1 MSDVLS
7 AKSLLWKLKL
17 VTLACA
23 FANSRLHA
31 VKAQM
36 LILSS
41 KWVSADSKWVSAET
55 LSLCN
60 VSSLLH
66 QLKSGEVICSTDKK
80 KVTDAQGYLER
91 TFLSHASVRAGKL
104 ISKWMEDAGLTTWV
118 DSMGNVHGR
127 VGGLN
132 PSSKALL
139 IGSHLDTVIDAGK
152 FDGSLGIVS
161 ALSALKVLHV
171 NGRLEK
177 LRRPVEDKLR
187 PVLTD
192 IRKHA
197 DSIKGSQIV
206 TGMDGGN
213 LKADK
218 GRKHLEEEYLELE
231 EKV

>member
-36 LILSS
+36 LILSRCRAIH
-41 KWVSADSKWVSAET
+41 KEMGLV
-55 LSLCN
+55 
-60 VSSLLH
+60 
-66 QLKSGEVICSTDKK
+66 
-80 KVTDAQGYLER
+80 VTDAQGYLER

-161 ALSALKVLHV
+161 SLSALKVLHV

-177 LRRPVEDKLR
+177 LRWPVEDKLR

-192 IRKHA
+192 IRKHV